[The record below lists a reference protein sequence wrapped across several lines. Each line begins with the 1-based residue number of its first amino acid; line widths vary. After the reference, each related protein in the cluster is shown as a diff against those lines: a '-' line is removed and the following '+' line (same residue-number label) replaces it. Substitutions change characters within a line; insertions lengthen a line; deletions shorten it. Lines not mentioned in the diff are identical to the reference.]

1 MKISNV
7 VIQSV
12 AKNPDELL
20 SHTYRTKLPNLNA
33 GCPILRSL
41 TAKGGLSRF
50 GATFAACLLALTALS
65 AHAQT
70 AKPWTKIK
78 TPPLHDFHP
87 VQPRRIEL
95 DNGLVIFLAEDHE
108 LPFINGTITIRGGS
122 RDESAAQVGLVD
134 IYGSAWRTSGTA
146 TISGDKLDQQLAQK
160 AASIETDGS
169 TASTHLSWSCLK
181 EDEPTVF
188 ADAVDL
194 LLHPAFKENKLA
206 LARRGVEAGIVRQN
220 DDASGIAGREAAKMI
235 YGADSPYA
243 RQPQFTTIE
252 PLTVADL
259 QAWHDKTVLPNDMIV
274 AVSGDFDATA
284 MEAAIRAAFGGL
296 AKGPAF
302 VNANITFPGP
312 KPGIYFV
319 NKQDI
324 NQSTIYVAGLGTER
338 SNPDYYALSVMNE
351 IFSGGFG
358 SRLVQNVRTKLGL
371 AYDVGGSYGTAYDHP
386 GPFFVVAGT
395 KSSTT
400 VPAAQA
406 VLAEINRLKTD
417 PPTPAELKSAKDQIL
432 NSFIFRYDTREKT
445 LAEQVTLAFY
455 GYPADFLDRYKSSIE
470 KVTAAD
476 VSRVANKYVDTSKL
490 AILVVGNSQGIDP
503 PLTKLGPV
511 TPVDITIN
519 MTGAPQH

>member
-20 SHTYRTKLPNLNA
+20 SHTYRTKLPNLNT

-302 VNANITFPGP
+302 VIG
-312 KPGIYFV
+312 V
-319 NKQDI
+319 
-324 NQSTIYVAGLGTER
+324 
-338 SNPDYYALSVMNE
+338 
-351 IFSGGFG
+351 SG
-358 SRLVQNVRTKLGL
+358 
-371 AYDVGGSYGTAYDHP
+371 
-386 GPFFVVAGT
+386 
-395 KSSTT
+395 
-400 VPAAQA
+400 
-406 VLAEINRLKTD
+406 
-417 PPTPAELKSAKDQIL
+417 
-432 NSFIFRYDTREKT
+432 DTH
-445 LAEQVTLAFY
+445 Q
-455 GYPADFLDRYKSSIE
+455 P
-470 KVTAAD
+470 
-476 VSRVANKYVDTSKL
+476 
-490 AILVVGNSQGIDP
+490 
-503 PLTKLGPV
+503 
-511 TPVDITIN
+511 
-519 MTGAPQH
+519 